1 MAGGRGALQA
11 PRGHLGAPDLP
22 GHLAWALVPC
32 TRTTSNSSLVLSLS
46 PNPCS
51 PDPRRP
57 PGLWSCCPPSPATLT
72 AIRRDNRKPS
82 TRPRRTCFYLLR
94 VGGTQHV
101 EGREPPTPHPPP
113 AQDWTPGGT
122 ALGWRL
128 LWRQRVKAK
137 LPGLHP
143 SPIQAD
149 VLANP
154 QHLAFS
160 NLILALLQKLE
171 EKNSCPLALRKQFGP
186 PPPAMSPPGHC
197 EDPCPSG
204 TLGHPVRSTLSP
216 PPIVLSSQ
224 LFRYYIHKITPH
236 TLYPAPAP
244 VPKGGR
250 NRDQSA
256 TRVKF
261 STCPC
266 EGHTSESSSRGAGQ
280 RTLWPAPPP
289 QPHCPSDSTLGPEA
303 TLGATAFSKHVP
315 KTQHRAL
322 GLRASSLHRRLGLPT
337 STCSPPSRVAF
348 QSKLTPQRLGAGP
361 LRRHLPAC
369 QNSGRGEKGEGGRGA
384 WSPGE
389 APGRA

>member
-1 MAGGRGALQA
+1 MVQLLQRCGDVLWQTAPTRHQRQPPEEELEERGSGGLPPHRG
-11 PRGHLGAPDLP
+11 LG
-22 GHLAWALVPC
+22 
-32 TRTTSNSSLVLSLS
+32 N
-46 PNPCS
+46 
-51 PDPRRP
+51 
-57 PGLWSCCPPSPATLT
+57 
-72 AIRRDNRKPS
+72 
-82 TRPRRTCFYLLR
+82 
-94 VGGTQHV
+94 
-101 EGREPPTPHPPP
+101 TPHPAPHHHPGPQGTLEPDPKPVSQQKAGEDREDLLPP
-113 AQDWTPGGT
+113 PKPRTSADPRGPSNGGSGTQGGVPGVGKAKGWVMESGQADGGRQRRGPHEDRGPPTGAGRAAWAPWERAGARGWRTRGQAACRREGGSGAGGT
-122 ALGWRL
+122 ARLG
-128 LWRQRVKAK
+128 
-137 LPGLHP
+137 
-143 SPIQAD
+143 
-149 VLANP
+149 
-154 QHLAFS
+154 
-160 NLILALLQKLE
+160 
-171 EKNSCPLALRKQFGP
+171 GP
-186 PPPAMSPPGHC
+186 
-197 EDPCPSG
+197 
-204 TLGHPVRSTLSP
+204 
-216 PPIVLSSQ
+216 
-224 LFRYYIHKITPH
+224 
-236 TLYPAPAP
+236 
-244 VPKGGR
+244 GGR

-389 APGRA
+389 APGRAGPEQGSPSGWGRGRGRGGGRA